1 MTGRETHFT
10 EAHDHLHGP
19 MFFKLLPPARFAS
32 PPANTTLQVQ
42 QAKQILQAKKVLQA
56 GIKSDEVGRQG
67 GTGHSVR
74 VKLPAAAI
82 SEEAEGQLQQLSQ
95 DGRQLRLSNSVNVP
109 TRTADSA
116 VQVSFGECRLQETV
130 KGGQK
135 GKVKGI
141 QQGHVEPLKGSTL
154 ALQKGEEKYK
164 VESRCQSKDG
174 PVEKKH
180 LLLSTGK
187 FVSIAV
193 DPSKINP
200 TTSRSSRQS
209 IQGSGEDAKKVA
221 PLEESLKYDN
231 YYNLAAGG
239 VCAVS
244 TSKEA
249 WEYQEE
255 PGERRLELSLGAQF
269 NKLPKEL
276 EFYNSTTARGQE
288 DKRGQGGKR
297 GGENISQSPR
307 GHNPRDEVASSTVQG
322 PPLPRYGHQLAP
334 AVTSRDARTLSSVS
348 RHVAGPQA
356 QGSPTLEAVHRL
368 RANESRVA
376 STPTK
381 TQTKGGV
388 FVNVWQMDS
397 LLLAES
403 ESSKPGG
410 NSGSESISKRPPVAG
425 VSEGPSQTAQPGAG
439 FVSNGSGV
447 PSTLET
453 IVPKATA
460 ANSSSEITVN
470 STATTVYVQEPLNDL
485 SAADPTP
492 ASLTGSK
499 AAPTHEPL
507 NDLSAPDPT
516 PGILNG
522 SKAATTQEPLN
533 DLSAPDPTP
542 ASLNGS
548 EAAATQEPLNDLS
561 APDPTPTAS
570 TGSAAATTETVQVKC
585 VTTVNQIE
593 IKKDTEKVI
602 GK

>member
-1 MTGRETHFT
+1 MTRREIHFT

-32 PPANTTLQVQ
+32 PPANTALQVQ

-74 VKLPAAAI
+74 VKLPAAVTP
-82 SEEAEGQLQQLSQ
+82 EQ
-95 DGRQLRLSNSVNVP
+95 
-109 TRTADSA
+109 ADSA

-135 GKVKGI
+135 GNVKGI

-180 LLLSTGK
+180 ILLSTGK

-193 DPSKINP
+193 NPSKINS

-209 IQGSGEDAKKVA
+209 IQGSGEDPKKVA
-221 PLEESLKYDN
+221 ALEESLKYDN

-255 PGERRLELSLGAQF
+255 PGERRLELSLSAQF

-307 GHNPRDEVASSTVQG
+307 GHNQRDEVASSTVQG
-322 PPLPRYGHQLAP
+322 PPLPRSGHQLTP
-334 AVTSRDARTLSSVS
+334 AVTSRDARTLSSVP
-348 RHVAGPQA
+348 RPVAGP

-410 NSGSESISKRPPVAG
+410 NSGSESVSKRPLVAG
-425 VSEGPSQTAQPGAG
+425 VSEGPSQTAQPGLSL
-439 FVSNGSGV
+439 VSNGSGV
-447 PSTLET
+447 SSALET

-492 ASLTGSK
+492 ASLNGSK
-499 AAPTHEPL
+499 AAATHEPL

-516 PGILNG
+516 LASLNG
-522 SKAATTQEPLN
+522 SKAA
-533 DLSAPDPTP
+533 
-542 ASLNGS
+542 
-548 EAAATQEPLNDLS
+548 ATQELLNDLS

>member
-1 MTGRETHFT
+1 MTGREMHFT
-10 EAHDHLHGP
+10 EAQDHLHGP

-32 PPANTTLQVQ
+32 PPANTALQVQ

-67 GTGHSVR
+67 GTGHLAR
-74 VKLPAAAI
+74 VKLPAAVI
-82 SEEAEGQLQQLSQ
+82 SEQAEGQLQQLSQ
-95 DGRQLRLSNSVNVP
+95 DGRQPRLSNLVNVP

-116 VQVSFGECRLQETV
+116 VQDSLGECRLQETV
-130 KGGQK
+130 KDGPK
-135 GKVKGI
+135 GNVKGI
-141 QQGHVEPLKGSTL
+141 QPNVQGHVEPFNGSTL

-164 VESRCQSKDG
+164 VEQRCQSKDG

-180 LLLSTGK
+180 ILLSTGK
-187 FVSIAV
+187 FVSITV
-193 DPSKINP
+193 NPSKINSM
-200 TTSRSSRQS
+200 TSQSSKQS
-209 IQGSGEDAKKVA
+209 IQGSGEDTKKVA
-221 PLEESLKYDN
+221 ALEESLKYDN

-244 TSKEA
+244 TAKEA

-255 PGERRLELSLGAQF
+255 PGQRRLELSLGAQF

-288 DKRGQGGKR
+288 DKRRQR
-297 GGENISQSPR
+297 GGEISQSPR
-307 GHNPRDEVASSTVQG
+307 GQRDEVTSSTVQG
-322 PPLPRYGHQLAP
+322 PPLLRSSHQLTP
-334 AVTSRDARTLSSVS
+334 AVTSRVARTPPSVP
-348 RHVAGPQA
+348 RPVAGP
-356 QGSPTLEAVHRL
+356 QGSPTLGAVQRL
-368 RANESRVA
+368 RAINESRVA
-376 STPTK
+376 STPTTK

-403 ESSKPGG
+403 ESSKPGE
-410 NSGSESISKRPPVAG
+410 NSGSESISRRPPVAD
-425 VSEGPSQTAQPGAG
+425 VSEGSSQTAQPGAS
-439 FVSNGSGV
+439 FISNGSGV

-460 ANSSSEITVN
+460 ANPSSEMTVN

-492 ASLTGSK
+492 AGLTGSK
-499 AAPTHEPL
+499 AAAT
-507 NDLSAPDPT
+507 LSV
-516 PGILNG
+516 
-522 SKAATTQEPLN
+522 QEPLN

-542 ASLNGS
+542 AGLTGS
-548 EAAATQEPLNDLS
+548 KAAATLSVQEPLNDLS
-561 APDPTPTAS
+561 AADPTPTAS

-593 IKKDTEKVI
+593 IKKDAEKVI